1 MPRKG
6 YIPKHLIS
14 LVRGSKMDA
23 NALKKALIVACETM
37 SPASLE
43 KKYGFKHGTAV
54 RLVRKCKKLNLSI
67 DGLSKMTPD
76 EVSILYYVSKT
87 CWE

>member
-23 NALKKALIVACETM
+23 NALKKALIVTVKY
-37 SPASLE
+37 SSLSLT
-43 KKYGFKHGTAV
+43 F
-54 RLVRKCKKLNLSI
+54 
-67 DGLSKMTPD
+67 
-76 EVSILYYVSKT
+76 
-87 CWE
+87 